1 MTFAAC
7 IPIIL
12 ASEGGYVNDPRDPG
26 QATNFGITRAV
37 LSDWQGHPAS
47 IDDVRCLTRGLAET
61 IYQANYFNPVHGP
74 ELPAGVDLMAFD
86 AAVNHGVSRAIRFLQ
101 RAAHVASDGHFGPV
115 TLAAVKVAPA
125 VELINDYHEARQAFY
140 RSLPTFGHFGK
151 GWIARND
158 RTRTL
163 ALNMVGP

>member
-12 ASEGGYVNDPRDPG
+12 ESEGGYVNDPRDPG
-26 QATNFGITRAV
+26 QATNLGITRAV
-37 LSDWQGHPAS
+37 LSEWQGHPAS
-47 IDDVRCLTRGLAET
+47 IDEVKHLTRET
-61 IYQANYFNPVHGP
+61 ASRIYQINYYGPVHGP
-74 ELPAGVDLMAFD
+74 ELSAGLDLMVFD
-86 AAVNHGVSRAIRFLQ
+86 AAVNHGVGRAIRFLQ
-101 RAAHVASDGHFGPV
+101 RAAHVADDGHFGPI
-115 TLAAVKVAPA
+115 TLAAVLAAPA
-125 VELINDYHEARQAFY
+125 ADLINAYHDAREAFY

-163 ALNMVGP
+163 ALAMVT